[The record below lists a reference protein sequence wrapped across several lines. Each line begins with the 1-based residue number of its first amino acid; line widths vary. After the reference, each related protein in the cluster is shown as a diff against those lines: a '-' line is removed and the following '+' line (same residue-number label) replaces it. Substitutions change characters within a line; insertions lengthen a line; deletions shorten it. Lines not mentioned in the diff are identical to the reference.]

1 MLADF
6 AFIQSQKG
14 KIQLKTRD
22 GFCYV
27 KEKEVNDK
35 IYWRCTAYTTK
46 LRCHARIH
54 TLEYDIVRQTSHN
67 HLPIASRNVDKAVIT
82 EFVDIKPDHT
92 HTVFK
97 IWINI
102 FSIYQWY
109 SILNKAKTKLK
120 LYHGVLVNS
129 CVSLSLHC
137 GIIYIEFRNVC
148 LLVSSNTENVF
159 LILF

>member
-1 MLADF
+1 MADF

-27 KEKEVNDK
+27 KEKQVNDK

-54 TLEYDIVRQTSHN
+54 TLEYEIVRQTSHN
-67 HLPIASRNVDKAVIT
+67 HLPITNRNVDKVVVT
-82 EFVDIKPDHT
+82 EFIDIKPDHK

-97 IWINI
+97 I
-102 FSIYQWY
+102 
-109 SILNKAKTKLK
+109 
-120 LYHGVLVNS
+120 
-129 CVSLSLHC
+129 
-137 GIIYIEFRNVC
+137 
-148 LLVSSNTENVF
+148 
-159 LILF
+159 